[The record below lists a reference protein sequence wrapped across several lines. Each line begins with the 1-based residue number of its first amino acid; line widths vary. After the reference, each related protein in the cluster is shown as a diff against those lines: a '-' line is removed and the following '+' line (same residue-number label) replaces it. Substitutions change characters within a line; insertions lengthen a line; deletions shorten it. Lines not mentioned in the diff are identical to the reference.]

1 MVNEHI
7 EQLIKLPRTRP
18 SLQASQ
24 ALCRRLAL
32 SHYENF
38 TVVSRLIPHRMR
50 QPLYNLY
57 AFCRTVDDIGDE
69 ALGDRNGLLDRFQ
82 GQLSAAYEGA
92 AYHPVLV
99 ALQAT
104 IDQFSLPRN
113 LFGRLIVA
121 NRMDQEIKRYTTFA
135 DLLNYCEHSATPVGR
150 LFLRL
155 FGYQDEKLLL
165 LSDHTCVA
173 LQLTN
178 FWQDIKRDYEKGR
191 IYLPVCEMEQYGV
204 GENHLSASWA
214 SDEFKGLMRFQVK
227 RARLYF
233 RKGLPLVNH
242 IHGFLK
248 VDVALF
254 SRGGLAILDKVEQL
268 DYDTLRKRPTLSKI
282 EKVRLFLST
291 LVVHRWKTWT

>member
-7 EQLIKLPRTRP
+7 AQLIELPETRP
-18 SLQASQ
+18 SLQEGE

-38 TVVSRLIPHRMR
+38 TVVSRLIPRRMR

-69 ALGDRNGLLDRFQ
+69 APGDRNVLLDRFE
-82 GQLSAAYEGA
+82 GQLSAAYEGK

-104 IDQFSLPRN
+104 VNQFDLPHN
-113 LFGRLIVA
+113 LFQRLIIA
-121 NRMDQEIKRYTTFA
+121 NKMDQEIKSYRTFA

-150 LFLRL
+150 LFLRV
-155 FGYQDEKLLL
+155 FGYQDEKLLS
-165 LSDHTCVA
+165 LSDHTCIA

-178 FWQDIKRDYEKGR
+178 FWQDVKRDHEQGR
-191 IYLPVCEMEQYGV
+191 IYIPADEMDEYGV
-204 GENHLSASWA
+204 DENDLSAPSA
-214 SDEFKGLMRFQVK
+214 SDEFKSLMCFQVE

-233 RKGLPLVNH
+233 RKGFPLVNH
-242 IHGFLK
+242 IHGLLR
-248 VDVALF
+248 VDIALF
-254 SRGGLAILDKVEQL
+254 SRGGLAILDKVERL
-268 DYDTLRKRPTLSKI
+268 ACDTLRKRPTLSKI
-282 EKVRLFLST
+282 EKIGLFLST
-291 LVVHRWKTWT
+291 LVTHRWERWT